1 MNELLVNMLLEY
13 MLNSYTRYE
22 NDLIYLRDHIKVH
35 GLDSDSLNNLI
46 VAETRFDTISAE
58 YRKIRFIIDTYK

>member
-22 NDLIYLRDHIKVH
+22 NDLVYLRDHIKVH
-35 GLDSDSLNNLI
+35 GIDSDSLNNLI
-46 VAETRFDTISAE
+46 VAEARFDTISAE